1 MHIINVHFK
10 LEEGWCD
17 EAVKLEIRMPYV
29 PRVGDTIFL
38 DPTEYEHLEK
48 KVQESEHLKKLY
60 KRWMYGAE
68 DNRYCSFDDAQEVR
82 SVTYVANRKG
92 IHIELDG

>member
-1 MHIINVHFK
+1 MEMHIINVHFK

-38 DPTEYEHLEK
+38 DPTEYGHF
-48 KVQESEHLKKLY
+48 
-60 KRWMYGAE
+60 
-68 DNRYCSFDDAQEVR
+68 C
-82 SVTYVANRKG
+82 
-92 IHIELDG
+92 